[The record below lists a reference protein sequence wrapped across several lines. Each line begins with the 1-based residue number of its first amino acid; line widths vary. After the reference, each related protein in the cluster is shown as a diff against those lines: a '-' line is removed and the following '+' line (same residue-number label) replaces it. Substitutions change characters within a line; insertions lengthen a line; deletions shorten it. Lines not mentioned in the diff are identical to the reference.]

1 MLSKKMLNEWDYIM
15 PTILSQLRK
24 LQKQINI
31 PYAIQ
36 FVDREV
42 LETEFQNKI
51 IYVHIWI
58 W

>member
-1 MLSKKMLNEWDYIM
+1 M

-31 PYAIQ
+31 PYAIK
-36 FVDREV
+36 FVNREIK
-42 LETEFQNKI
+42 EEEFEKKV

-58 W
+58 